1 MAAVISMSIFKLL
14 NPAKIFTVHEAN
26 ICQTTASAAGAI
38 TSTAGLVA
46 GIPAL
51 KLLGYDYSTSALI
64 IWAFSVA
71 YFGVFFALPLRSQVV
86 VKEKL
91 AFPSG
96 QATYETIVAM
106 ANAGDLALNRG
117 RYLFRAAIAAAVFT
131 IVAYFIPQLADPPI
145 LQNIGTYA
153 RSSIFACNDLLSMSY

>member
-1 MAAVISMSIFKLL
+1 MAAVISMSIFKLISPL
-14 NPAKIFTVHEAN
+14 RPFTKHEAN

-51 KLLGYDYSTSALI
+51 KMLGYDYTVGALLV
-64 IWAFSVA
+64 WAFSVS
-71 YFGVFFALPLRSQVV
+71 YFGVFFALPLRKPLV

-96 QATYETIVAM
+96 TATYETISAM
-106 ANAGDLALNRG
+106 ATAGNLALDRG
-117 RYLFRAAIAAAVFT
+117 RYLLRAGLGAGAFALL
-131 IVAYFIPQLADPPI
+131 AYFIPQLANPPI
-145 LQNIGTYA
+145 LQNIGKFVST
-153 RSSIFACNDLLSMSY
+153 S